1 MIPNVEFQEELVET
15 ETTMPLIEN
24 DEVEENIENQKPIIE
39 IPVMDEEDER
49 YPLYL
54 KLKEKRDAMRKF
66 SLI

>member
-1 MIPNVEFQEELVET
+1 MIPNVELQEELVET
-15 ETTMPLIEN
+15 EKIMPIIEN
-24 DEVEENIENQKPIIE
+24 DEVEESIENQKPVIE

-49 YPLYL
+49 YPLCL